1 MPHFDPGKQEAS
13 CRAPLH
19 FTYGS
24 VTQSGKAPGSTV
36 LYGARSLL
44 IRSCHLQS
52 TDASWRADCYWRTAR
67 REDMVVTIMVIV
79 WDVALPRRKINRMA
93 MRRIEVR
100 PPPRLLAHLHG
111 SAVVMPCAATI
122 FSSAARNCR

>member
-1 MPHFDPGKQEAS
+1 
-13 CRAPLH
+13 
-19 FTYGS
+19 
-24 VTQSGKAPGSTV
+24 
-36 LYGARSLL
+36 
-44 IRSCHLQS
+44 
-52 TDASWRADCYWRTAR
+52 
-67 REDMVVTIMVIV
+67 MVVTIMVIV